1 MRSII
6 LPDRNIPKY
15 FRYFMEYLINYLGG
29 YFSKKDVDTDTD
41 SNTDSNVDTDSNTLH
56 KIKTCI
62 KQYSFL
68 HSQLD
73 SYLELEGSDLEDSSN
88 SDEKLNL
95 IDLEAVRLIKRSR
108 SMRAEDYRYLFNYMC
123 EKGNGKGCLLPK
135 LIEYMFYAA
144 EPEYR
149 STFDISDKL
158 RLYTVLCKYPNNY
171 IFNVLM
177 KDSSLNENSVD
188 LLKIAIRY
196 HNTTYVLKH
205 LEQDKLEIIG
215 ANILEY
221 TLKVNPDSPYNL
233 DTIKTLLRDNRIS
246 STDNIE
252 DIRKALYLSQYRK
265 QRDLEDLF
273 KSVLCG
279 NVF

>member
-1 MRSII
+1 
-6 LPDRNIPKY
+6 
-15 FRYFMEYLINYLGG
+15 MEYLINYLGG
-29 YFSKKDVDTDTD
+29 YFSKKDVDTD
-41 SNTDSNVDTDSNTLH
+41 SNTDTLH

-68 HSQLD
+68 HSQTD

-88 SDEKLNL
+88 SDEKLDL

-123 EKGNGKGCLLPK
+123 EKGKGNGKGCLLPK

-177 KDSSLNENSVD
+177 KDSSLNENSID

-196 HNTTYVLKH
+196 HNTSYVLKH

-246 STDNIE
+246 STDNIG